1 MELSDLV
8 EIEAIKRLKY
18 RYMRCVDRRL
28 FDDLAACFAPDATS
42 SYGDGKYTFSGRDA
56 IMEFL
61 RNGLSPDTITLHTAH
76 HPEIDLTSATTAEAT
91 WVLDDWVLS
100 TKNGSKLHGGA
111 YYSDTYVKID
121 GEWKIQS
128 TGYER
133 IFEDHSAFAK
143 SL

>member
-28 FDDLAACFAPDATS
+28 FDELATCFAPDATS
-42 SYGDGKYTFSGRDA
+42 SYGDGKYSFDGRDA
-56 IMEFL
+56 IIDFL
-61 RNGLSPDTITLHTAH
+61 SNALGPETLTLHTVH
-76 HPEIDLTSATTAEAT
+76 HPEIELTSPTTATAT
-91 WVLDDWVLS
+91 WVLDDWVLNTS
-100 TKNGSKLHGGA
+100 NGSKLHGGA

-121 GEWKIQS
+121 GEWVIQS

-133 IFEDHSAFAK
+133 IFEDHSGFART
-143 SL
+143 L

>member
-8 EIEAIKRLKY
+8 DIEAIKRLKY

-28 FDDLAACFAPDATS
+28 FDELADCFAPDATS
-42 SYGDGKYTFSGRDA
+42 SYGDGKYAFEGRDA

-61 RNGLSPDTITLHTAH
+61 RNGLSPDTLTLHTAH
-76 HPEIDLTSATTAEAT
+76 HPEIDLTSSTTAEAI
-91 WVLDDWVLS
+91 WVLDDWVLN
-100 TKNGSKLHGGA
+100 TKSGSKLHGGA
-111 YYSDTYVKID
+111 YYADTYVKID

-133 IFEDHSAFAK
+133 IFEDHTAFGK
-143 SL
+143 HL